1 MANLADIIEQYLLDL
16 MEDTGNLSIQRA
28 NLASTFRCA
37 PSQITYVLETRF
49 TPARGYRVE
58 SRRGGGGY
66 VRITRLEIEPASVLE
81 FIANQVGDSL
91 SARQAEHY
99 VLYLREKEVISERE
113 AALAS
118 IALQAIEHTDP
129 RIRDSARARLF
140 RIILLT
146 LAEQEEKRPI

>member
-1 MANLADIIEQYLLDL
+1 MANLADIIEQHLLDL
-16 MEDTGNLSIQRA
+16 MARSADLSIQRA

-66 VRITRLEIEPASVLE
+66 VRITKLDIEPESAME
-81 FIANQVGDSL
+81 FVANQMGESL

-99 VLYLREKEVISERE
+99 VLYLREKRVVSERE
-113 AALAS
+113 ASLAS
-118 IALQAIEHTDP
+118 IALQNVTHPDP
-129 RIRDSARARLF
+129 RARDLMRARLF
-140 RIILLT
+140 RMILLT
-146 LAEQEEKRPI
+146 LAEQDED

>member
-1 MANLADIIEQYLLDL
+1 MCAVANLADIIEQYLLNL
-16 MEDTGNLSIQRA
+16 MEGTRDLSIQRS
-28 NLASTFRCA
+28 NLAETFRCA

-66 VRITRLEIEPASVLE
+66 VRITRLEIEPSSVLE
-81 FIANQVGDSL
+81 FVANQVGDSL

-99 VLYLREKEVISERE
+99 VLYLREKQVISDRE

-118 IALQAIEHTDP
+118 IALQSVEHTDP
-129 RIRDSARARLF
+129 RVRDAARARLF
-140 RIILLT
+140 RMILFA
-146 LAEQEEKRPI
+146 LARHENE

>member
-16 MEDTGNLSIQRA
+16 MESTGNLSIQRS

-49 TPARGYRVE
+49 TPARGYRIE
-58 SRRGGGGY
+58 SRRGGGGF
-66 VRITRLEIEPASVLE
+66 VRITRLEIEPSSVME
-81 FIANQVGDSL
+81 FIANQMSDSL

-99 VLYLREKEVISERE
+99 VLYLREKQVISERE

-118 IALQAIEHTDP
+118 IALQSVEHTDP
-129 RIRDSARARLF
+129 RVRDSARARLF
-140 RIILLT
+140 RMILLT
-146 LAEQEEKRPI
+146 LAELAES